1 MCTRRQLISFGPGR
15 VQSVFGLQVVQCFAF
30 LVHVNLLELLVL
42 LVVEDNKISIAD
54 VETAKMI
61 TGIFCVKDVL
71 IHNQSSTL
79 CFRCVSDPDLSNG
92 TVLAKYVIHLLRR
105 DVVRQIFHKEDPV
118 HFWRKSCIC
127 TFPQGHDSYV

>member
-61 TGIFCVKDVL
+61 TGIFLRQRCPHTQPKQYPLFQV
-71 IHNQSSTL
+71 
-79 CFRCVSDPDLSNG
+79 CFRPGSVEWHRTCQICHTSPPPRCCKADFSQGGPCSLLAEVVYLHVSP
-92 TVLAKYVIHLLRR
+92 R
-105 DVVRQIFHKEDPV
+105 P
-118 HFWRKSCIC
+118 
-127 TFPQGHDSYV
+127 